1 MTDNEKFWMP
11 LDNAAKIFPAIRSKE
26 QTTVIRLTAVLKE
39 RITISS
45 LFRAVKQAEDR
56 FPYFRV
62 SLRQGFFWYY
72 LEEADESFR
81 VFHDNDRPCRAFDR
95 KNEKGLLLRIL
106 VHKNRL
112 SVEGSHIIT
121 DGFGVLTFLRTLLIY
136 YFIDK
141 GLITGDEKERFLTA
155 SIDKEEYE
163 DAYNRFFK
171 KRIPRIVKQPKAF
184 HLPFPLKRKPR
195 FDLLFA
201 MLPMDQVK
209 QKAKEKGVSITDYL
223 VAVYFSVLQ
232 DIYFEHKQKG
242 TGSSRKIARIEVP
255 VNLRNIY
262 PSKTLRNF
270 SLFVIPEIDFRL
282 GEYTF
287 NEIIKIVY
295 HKMRLETDEKLI
307 NKIISRNVGGER
319 NIIVRGIPIW
329 LKSLVLYYKY
339 YSEGADQYSG
349 VVTNLGRVELPR
361 AISDR
366 VDYFMVSPPP
376 PNKKLKLNC
385 GVVGYGDTLAM
396 SFGNITRSRDFER
409 RYLQFLTGQGIAVRV
424 TKKKNV

>member
-1 MTDNEKFWMP
+1 MTDKEKFWMP

-39 RITISS
+39 RITISTLLRS
-45 LFRAVKQAEDR
+45 VKQAENR

-72 LEEADESFR
+72 LEEADESFN
-81 VFHDNDRPCRAFDR
+81 VLHDNDRPCRAFDR

-112 SVEGSHIIT
+112 SIECSHIIT

-141 GLITGDEKERFLTA
+141 GLITGDEKERLLNA
-155 SIDKEEYE
+155 HIDREEYE

-171 KRIPRIVKQPKAF
+171 KSIPGIVKQPKAF
-184 HLPFPLKRKPR
+184 HVPFPLKRKPR

-201 MLPMDQVK
+201 ILPMQQLK
-209 QKAKEKGVSITDYL
+209 RKAKEKGVSITDYL
-223 VAVYFSVLQ
+223 VAVYFWVLQ

-242 TGSSRKIARIEVP
+242 AGSSRKIARIEVP

-287 NEIIKIVY
+287 NEIVKIVY

-329 LKSLVLYYKY
+329 LKSLVLYFKY

-349 VVTNLGRVELPR
+349 VVTNLGRVQLPE
-361 AISDR
+361 AIRDR
-366 VDYFMVSPPP
+366 VDYFIVSPPP
-376 PNKKLKLNC
+376 PNKKLKINC
-385 GVVGYGDTLAM
+385 GVVGYGDKLAM
-396 SFGNITRSRDFER
+396 SFGNITKSRDFER
-409 RYLQFLTGQGIAVRV
+409 RYLQFLTRQGIAVRV